1 MMACILFLPKSD
13 NTTLFPRNNMK
24 TWKIL
29 FSAVPFLFLCQPT
42 PETGRKQL
50 NLVPE
55 DQLFALSFE
64 QYDEFI
70 KSHQVI
76 SGTSDAD
83 LVNSIGNNLKNA
95 VQNYFKDDPKKLE
108 RYRWEFNLVNDSS
121 VNAFAL
127 PGGKVAVLSGILPL
141 TQNENGLAF
150 VMGHEVAHSVANH
163 ANERLSQ
170 LLIAEMGGAVLS
182 EALNK
187 QPQKTRQLALA
198 AYGLGA
204 QVGILLPYSR
214 LHENEADQLG
224 LIFMAMAGYDPQTAI
239 GFMERMMEMQKGQ
252 QPPEFL
258 STHPAEENRIQNI
271 KEYLPEAMKY
281 YRKTGE

>member
-1 MMACILFLPKSD
+1 
-13 NTTLFPRNNMK
+13 MK